1 MKQEQTLSPFRRNG
15 ILLTLLLSSFITAM
29 STTVTGNMIPNLMVY
44 FSVSS
49 SAAQWLT
56 SGATLLSGIIIPIT
70 AVMMKRMPNKLY
82 YLLAMS
88 LFTIGSLGACVAT
101 DFPVL
106 LCSRLIQA
114 LGCGMLLSFYHL
126 SPRKTRRNDGRLLDG
141 CHGILYGRANVCRIV
156 DGQRGLAWSIC
167 LSIDYRGAFNRV
179 RHCVH
184 VQRNAPTTCV
194 SPHRLGGFI
203 LCRLCLFYHR
213 P

>member
-1 MKQEQTLSPFRRNG
+1 MAHQRCNIAIRHHYSHHRSDDET
-15 ILLTLLLSSFITAM
+15 
-29 STTVTGNMIPNLMVY
+29 Y
-44 FSVSS
+44 
-49 SAAQWLT
+49 AQQ
-56 SGATLLSGIIIPIT
+56 TLLSACHEFIYHRLLGRMCRHRFSGT
-70 AVMMKRMPNKLY
+70 AVQSADSGAWLRN
-82 YLLAMS
+82 AA
-88 LFTIGSLGACVAT
+88 LFFADCDS
-101 DFPVL
+101 
-106 LCSRLIQA
+106 
-114 LGCGMLLSFYHL
+114 YHL